1 MFSTDKNIETIA
13 QLIEVVR
20 HYIGL
25 QSKYMKLDVIDK
37 IVRLFTAL
45 IMVALLSLL
54 LFIGLIYLSFAA
66 VYALH
71 GHSCRICVHSRCLLR
86 SAPAVC
92 SVQKEMD
99 RASACAVSRQHAYA
113 GIVHT

>member
-25 QSKYMKLDVIDK
+25 QTKYMKLDVIDK
-37 IVRLFTAL
+37 IVRLLTAL
-45 IMVALLSLL
+45 VMVAVLSLL

-66 VYALH
+66 AYALEPLM
-71 GHSCRICVHSRCLLR
+71 GIAAAFTCIAGAYFAVLLLFVIFR
-86 SAPAVC
+86 KKWIERPLV
-92 SVQKEMD
+92 
-99 RASACAVSRQHAYA
+99 RFLASMLMQE
-113 GIVHT
+113 

>member
-1 MFSTDKNIETIA
+1 MFSTDKNLETIA

-66 VYALH
+66 VYALEPLM
-71 GHSCRICVHSRCLLR
+71 GTAVAFACIAGVYFIVLLLFVVFR
-86 SAPAVC
+86 KKWIERPLV
-92 SVQKEMD
+92 
-99 RASACAVSRQHAYA
+99 RFLASMLMQE
-113 GIVHT
+113 

>member
-66 VYALH
+66 EV
-71 GHSCRICVHSRCLLR
+71 GS
-86 SAPAVC
+86 
-92 SVQKEMD
+92 
-99 RASACAVSRQHAYA
+99 
-113 GIVHT
+113 

>member
-45 IMVALLSLL
+45 IMGALLSLL
-54 LFIGLIYLSFAA
+54 LFIGLIFLIFNRF
-66 VYALH
+66 V
-71 GHSCRICVHSRCLLR
+71 IDD
-86 SAPAVC
+86 
-92 SVQKEMD
+92 QTKK
-99 RASACAVSRQHAYA
+99 
-113 GIVHT
+113 

>member
-45 IMVALLSLL
+45 EC
-54 LFIGLIYLSFAA
+54 
-66 VYALH
+66 H
-71 GHSCRICVHSRCLLR
+71 GCRVDEEAQVES
-86 SAPAVC
+86 
-92 SVQKEMD
+92 SVD
-99 RASACAVSRQHAYA
+99 
-113 GIVHT
+113 

>member
-37 IVRLFTAL
+37 IVRLF
-45 IMVALLSLL
+45 
-54 LFIGLIYLSFAA
+54 YLSFAA
-66 VYALH
+66 VYALEPFM
-71 GHSCRICVHSRCLLR
+71 GTAAAFACIAGVYFVVLLLFVVFR
-86 SAPAVC
+86 KKWIERPLV
-92 SVQKEMD
+92 
-99 RASACAVSRQHAYA
+99 RFLASMLMQE
-113 GIVHT
+113 

>member
-66 VYALH
+66 VYALEPLM
-71 GHSCRICVHSRCLLR
+71 GTAAAFACIAGVYFVVRLLFVVFR
-86 SAPAVC
+86 KKWIERPLV
-92 SVQKEMD
+92 
-99 RASACAVSRQHAYA
+99 RFLASMLMQE
-113 GIVHT
+113 

>member
-66 VYALH
+66 VYALEPFM
-71 GHSCRICVHSRCLLR
+71 GTAAAFTCIAGVYFVVLLLFVVFR
-86 SAPAVC
+86 KKWIERPLV
-92 SVQKEMD
+92 
-99 RASACAVSRQHAYA
+99 RFLASMLMQE
-113 GIVHT
+113 

>member
-20 HYIGL
+20 HYIVL

-66 VYALH
+66 VYALEPFM
-71 GHSCRICVHSRCLLR
+71 GTAAAFACIAGVYFVVLLLFVVFR
-86 SAPAVC
+86 KKWIERPLV
-92 SVQKEMD
+92 
-99 RASACAVSRQHAYA
+99 RFLASMLMQE
-113 GIVHT
+113 

>member
-66 VYALH
+66 VYALEPFM
-71 GHSCRICVHSRCLLR
+71 GTATAFACIAGVYFVVLLLFVVFR
-86 SAPAVC
+86 KKWIERPLV
-92 SVQKEMD
+92 
-99 RASACAVSRQHAYA
+99 RFLASMLMQE
-113 GIVHT
+113 

>member
-66 VYALH
+66 VYALEPLM
-71 GHSCRICVHSRCLLR
+71 GTAAAFACIAGVYVVVLLLFVAFR
-86 SAPAVC
+86 KKWIERPLV
-92 SVQKEMD
+92 
-99 RASACAVSRQHAYA
+99 RFLASMLMQE
-113 GIVHT
+113 